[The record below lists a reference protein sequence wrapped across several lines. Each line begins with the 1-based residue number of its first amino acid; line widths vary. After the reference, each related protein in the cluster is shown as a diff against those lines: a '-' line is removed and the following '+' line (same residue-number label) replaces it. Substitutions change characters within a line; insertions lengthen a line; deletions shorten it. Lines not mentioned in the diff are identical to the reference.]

1 MKNHLF
7 LQGPHGPFFR
17 RLGRALARQGDTVI
31 RVNCCGGDV
40 VDWPWPHTRMF
51 RKKPTVWS
59 AWIARL
65 MDKKQVTDLHVFGDW
80 RPLHREA
87 VLLAK
92 VRGIRVWAYEEGYL
106 RPDYITMEQ
115 GGVNGLSSLPDS
127 REGMAE
133 LAARCP
139 DVPEARKVGNPQT
152 VKTWRAIAHYAGTIF
167 LWPFFRHFQTHRPQS
182 ASRSLGLVSA
192 C

>member
-1 MKNHLF
+1 MKTHLF

-17 RLGRALARQGDTVI
+17 RLGRTLARQGDTVI
-31 RVNCCGGDV
+31 RINCCGGDV
-40 VDWPWPHTRMF
+40 VDWPRPHTRLF

-65 MDKKQVTDLHVFGDW
+65 MDREQVTDLHVFGDW

-87 VLLAK
+87 VLLAE

-106 RPDYITMEQ
+106 RPDHITMEQ
-115 GGVNGLSSLPDS
+115 GGVNGLSSLPHT

-167 LWPFFRHFQTHRPQS
+167 LWVFKHTAPKAPAGKSGAGFC
-182 ASRSLGLVSA
+182 V